1 MNCLGNKQAR
11 RQKPI
16 KVIISV
22 PQQVQQVGGLESD
35 ACKEVKDDFEGAD
48 DLLDKMNIDSLEE
61 KSKEGDAKEDE
72 KSVED

>member
-1 MNCLGNKQAR
+1 M
-11 RQKPI
+11 
-16 KVIISV
+16 
-22 PQQVQQVGGLESD
+22 QQVGGLESD